1 MNTNYTDARMN
12 LNEVCNWLNVR
23 NYNDISDAIRNG
35 FTTHTW
41 TKDGMTRVDV
51 IKDIFDSMY
60 GTVDMFRA
68 MECDIV
74 TYTNII
80 PAYEA
85 YVD

>member
-1 MNTNYTDARMN
+1 MNGYTDARMN
-12 LNEVCNWLNVR
+12 LNEVCSWLNVR
-23 NYNDISDAIRNG
+23 NYNDISDAIWNG
-35 FTTHTW
+35 FNIHTF

-74 TYTNII
+74 TYTNVI
-80 PAYEA
+80 PFSEA
-85 YVD
+85 HVD

>member
-51 IKDIFDSMY
+51 IKDIFDSIY

-74 TYTNII
+74 TYTNVI
-80 PAYEA
+80 PFSEA
-85 YVD
+85 HVD